1 MSDLFWFSDEQWA
14 RIEPKLPKNTRGWK
28 RVDDR
33 RVLSGIVHVLKSGGR
48 WADCPGDYGPKKT
61 IYNRFVRWAERG
73 IWEDIFGALA
83 GRDEDADRLTIDS
96 SIVKVHRSAR
106 GAKGGR

>member
-1 MSDLFWFSDEQWA
+1 MSDLFWSSDEKWA

-48 WADCPGDYGPKKT
+48 LGGLSLRLRSK
-61 IYNRFVRWAERG
+61 
-73 IWEDIFGALA
+73 EDDLQSLREM
-83 GRDEDADRLTIDS
+83 GRARHMGRHL
-96 SIVKVHRSAR
+96 RSAC
-106 GAKGGR
+106 GA